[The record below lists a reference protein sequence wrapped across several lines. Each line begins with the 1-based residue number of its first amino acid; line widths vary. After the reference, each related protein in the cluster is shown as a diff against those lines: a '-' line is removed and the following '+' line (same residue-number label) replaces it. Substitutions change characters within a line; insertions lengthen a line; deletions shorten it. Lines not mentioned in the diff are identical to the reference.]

1 MLCMLC
7 QKKEARVHLTDVRDG
22 KIKKVDLCEDCAKAK
37 NIEDPAGFALA
48 DLLLGLGASE
58 ELAAAAA
65 EGTVLVCP
73 NCGFT
78 QVDFKKT
85 GRLGCPA
92 CYETFKDGLL
102 GILKTMHKGTRHSGK
117 VPRGLA
123 VGREIQDRI
132 KSLQRSLD
140 EAVAV
145 EDYELAARLRD
156 EIKALKENP
165 SAAVAG

>member
-7 QKKEARVHLTDVRDG
+7 QKKEARVHLTDLKEG

-58 ELAAAAA
+58 ELAGPAA
-65 EGTVLVCP
+65 EGADLACP
-73 NCGFT
+73 TCGFT
-78 QVDFKKT
+78 QADFKKS

-92 CYETFKDGLL
+92 CYETFKDGLM
-102 GILKTMHKGTRHSGK
+102 GILKSMHKGPRHTGK
-117 VPRGLA
+117 VPRALA

-132 KSLQRSLD
+132 KSLQHSLE
-140 EAVAV
+140 EAVAL
-145 EDYELAARLRD
+145 EDYERAARLRD
-156 EIKALKENP
+156 QIKALKEDP
-165 SAAVAG
+165 GAAIAH

>member
-65 EGTVLVCP
+65 EGTVLACP

-78 QVDFKKT
+78 QADFKKT

>member
-7 QKKEARVHLTDVRDG
+7 QKKEARVHLTDLKDG

-58 ELAAAAA
+58 ELAGPVA
-65 EGTVLVCP
+65 ERGELACP
-73 NCGFT
+73 VCGFT
-78 QVDFKKT
+78 QADFKKS

-92 CYETFKDGLL
+92 CYETFKEGLM
-102 GILKTMHKGTRHSGK
+102 GILKTMHKGARHTGK
-117 VPRGLA
+117 VPRALA
-123 VGREIQDRI
+123 VGREVQERIQ
-132 KSLQRSLD
+132 SLQRSLE

-145 EDYELAARLRD
+145 EDYERAARLRD
-156 EIKALKENP
+156 QIKSLRENP
-165 SAAVAG
+165 AAVLAG

>member
-7 QKKEARVHLTDVRDG
+7 QKKEARVHLTDVKEG

-58 ELAAAAA
+58 ELAGPATEGA
-65 EGTVLVCP
+65 ELVCSG
-73 NCGFT
+73 CGFT
-78 QVDFKKT
+78 QADFKKS

-92 CYETFKDGLL
+92 CYETFKDGLQ
-102 GILKTMHKGTRHSGK
+102 GILKTMHKGTRHTGK
-117 VPRGLA
+117 VPRALA
-123 VGREIQDRI
+123 IGREIQDRL

-145 EDYELAARLRD
+145 EDYEQAARLRD
-156 EIKALKENP
+156 QIKALKDNP
-165 SAAVAG
+165 GAAVAR